1 MKDCQYYIF
10 KYLWVL
16 ILIPKAVQL
25 GALLILIFF
34 ILLKSKGKVT
44 INLAFGFIF
53 IYFMIHLFSILI
65 NTPGEETSRIFA
77 ALNTCIIWFIAIL
90 LYCMYK
96 SMQLDF
102 NRIIKYLAVNMYIM
116 IALAFLMLLLK
127 YTGSDSL
134 KFMGR
139 IIFGLDWINETQTI
153 RFYGFMEYSN
163 LVVMFYFLLF
173 PFAYVNFKEKHTK
186 RFTIVFVILS
196 ALPVILTNSR
206 MGLVLVAFNTIVSIL
221 YTINSKYLAIF
232 FVLFLLCLVIVLEIK
247 YAIIYQLINKIL
259 NARVGSNTMRSLIYR
274 ESIQKALNDSIFYGS
289 GIKSSFYG
297 YPLGSHSTYIG
308 LFYKAGILGFIFGLS
323 GLIQVVISVLN
334 KWRRKK
340 YFIIVLCSIIGVFGL
355 LIFEDLDGAN
365 WCIALFFILVGVL
378 ENDMCN
384 TQFLKE

>member
-1 MKDCQYYIF
+1 MEDCQYYIF

-16 ILIPKAVQL
+16 ILIPKVAQL
-25 GALLILIFF
+25 GVLLLLLFF
-34 ILLKSKGKVT
+34 ILIKSKGKIT
-44 INLAFGFIF
+44 INFAFGFIF
-53 IYFMIHLFSILI
+53 IYFIIHLLSILI
-65 NTPGEETSRIFA
+65 NSPGEETSRIFA

-90 LYCMYK
+90 LYSRYK
-96 SMQLDF
+96 TMQLDF
-102 NRIIKYLAVNMYIM
+102 NRITKYLAVNMYIM
-116 IALAFLMLLLK
+116 IALAFIMLILK
-127 YTGSDSL
+127 YTGSESL
-134 KFMGR
+134 KVMGR

-163 LVVMFYFLLF
+163 LVVMFYFLIF
-173 PFAYVNFKEKHTK
+173 PFVYIYFKERHTK

-206 MGLVLVAFNTIVSIL
+206 MGLVLVAFNTIVCIF

-232 FVLFLLCLVIVLEIK
+232 FVLFLLCLVIIFEMK
-247 YAIIYQLINKIL
+247 YSILYQLVNKIL

-308 LFYKAGILGFIFGLS
+308 LFYKAGILGLIFGLS
-323 GLIQVVISVLN
+323 GLIKIVISALK

-340 YFIIVLCSIIGVFGL
+340 YFIIVLSSIIGVFGL

-365 WCIALFFILVGVL
+365 WCLALFFVLFGVL
-378 ENDMCN
+378 ENDMCY
-384 TQFLKE
+384 TQFLKG

>member
-1 MKDCQYYIF
+1 M
-10 KYLWVL
+10 
-16 ILIPKAVQL
+16 
-25 GALLILIFF
+25 ILIFF

-77 ALNTCIIWFIAIL
+77 DLNTCIIAIL

-340 YFIIVLCSIIGVFGL
+340 YFIIVLCSII
-355 LIFEDLDGAN
+355 
-365 WCIALFFILVGVL
+365 
-378 ENDMCN
+378 
-384 TQFLKE
+384 